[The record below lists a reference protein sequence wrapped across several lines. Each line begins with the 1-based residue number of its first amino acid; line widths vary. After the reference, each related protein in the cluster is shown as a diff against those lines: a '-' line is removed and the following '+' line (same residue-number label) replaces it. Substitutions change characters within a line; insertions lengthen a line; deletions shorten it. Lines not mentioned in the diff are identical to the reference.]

1 MATVIRRFVALV
13 IVVTTLSAC
22 TTTGHLVY
30 FNTNGE
36 RKIACETEFFGAPSV
51 DIHAVR
57 YTLSY
62 CAQQAVAK
70 GFKVEDESLL
80 DMDLSVPDAPNGE
93 PWTFES
99 ATALYKANKLT
110 DKEYGY
116 IVANVDLG
124 LQEVTQ

>member
-1 MATVIRRFVALV
+1 M

-51 DIHAVR
+51 DKHAVL

-70 GFKVEDESLL
+70 GFQVEDESLL
-80 DMDLSVPDAPNGE
+80 NVDLSVPESPDGE

-99 ATALYKANKLT
+99 ATARYKANKLT

-124 LQEVTQ
+124 LQESMQ